1 MTKPE
6 LAPPPMSREREE
18 EEALAAYQ
26 EALLNVMFA
35 PELTADDIA
44 RRLADDARATP
55 FRDYVATFDPRCIEV
70 TSKLMRRWGERKPR

>member
-6 LAPPPMSREREE
+6 LAPLPMPLERKED
-18 EEALAAYQ
+18 EALAAYQ
-26 EALLNVMFA
+26 EALLNAMAA
-35 PELTADDIA
+35 PELTADEIA

-55 FRDYVATFDPRCIEV
+55 FREYVATFDLRCIEV